1 MAMGQEGE
9 TGLAWRSASR
19 LPGLPRRRVV
29 LAVAAGFVAPGAQ
42 AQAAGD
48 GQAAALAKTAA
59 DFNARLTDANAKLSV
74 AQAAL
79 SQLEAQGP
87 RTHEIQ
93 ERLADLQRDG
103 PAQLAGLRGRL
114 RKIVQDNRAKIRN
127 EGEQRL
133 NQLKREQ
140 DDDTARYQQ
149 EDASQ
154 RRQLRALLD
163 QGPPTA
169 AQERQL
175 GEFRS
180 ELSRE
185 RAQRDIKLAD
195 YRAGL
200 FCSGCGK
207 TKTEILAKGE
217 EFPHRGQSIV
227 RLGEEELRE
236 KERDLQAPID
246 ALILREESLRARINA
261 AQKKFQT
268 DVDTARIE
276 ITKRALAYETRTAR
290 NTVLLKQAEDDV
302 VRKQAE
308 LESEAKTVEVS
319 IQAKELEYTQTVE
332 RLRREA
338 ATRMQSFSQKKAQLN
353 ASVRALAAEKSQLFS
368 AASAAYQSYVSAQRA
383 GQEVADRTAAIREM
397 AEAQERRGVRDRWLD
412 DIRASVQ
419 ERLRQARARVD
430 SGAESVSAAAAALAQ
445 HQQRAQDSQR
455 DYSQL
460 FDSERAETEPSSIRS
475 LAASLTARAEA
486 TFDRLPQPVKER
498 IQEAVDALDTPRNT
512 ARTVVDHAID
522 SVESSVRD
530 SLLARLTGER
540 RSLAQDLAAVAEAA
554 EPDVGAT
561 VRSRLMPVVD
571 EAAVELFV
579 KGRSVQEGRS
589 FAGQELTVERGFART
604 RLFGAN
610 LTKHFDG
617 LLKTFDETMGNANK
631 MMGDW

>member
-1 MAMGQEGE
+1 MGQQEK
-9 TGLAWRSASR
+9 TGFAWRPASR
-19 LPGLPRRRVV
+19 LQGLPRRQAV
-29 LAVAAGFVAPGAQ
+29 LAVAAAFVAPGVQ

-48 GQAAALAKTAA
+48 GKAAALARTLA
-59 DFNARLTDANAKLSV
+59 DFNARLADVNAKLSV

-103 PAQLAGLRGRL
+103 PAQLAAFRERL
-114 RKIVQDNRAKIRN
+114 RMIVRDNWAKIRN

-133 NQLKREQ
+133 EQLKRER
-140 DDDTARYQQ
+140 DEDTAQYQR

-154 RRQLRALLD
+154 RRQLKALLD

-175 GEFRS
+175 AEFQA
-180 ELSRE
+180 ELTRE

-207 TKTEILAKGE
+207 TKTEILAKRE

-227 RLGEEELRE
+227 RLGEKELRE
-236 KERDLQAPID
+236 KERDLQASID
-246 ALILREESLRARINA
+246 ELMLREESLRARINDV
-261 AQKKFQT
+261 QKKFQT
-268 DVDTARIE
+268 EVDTARIE
-276 ITKRALAYETRTAR
+276 ITKRALAYETRTTR
-290 NTVLLKQAEDDV
+290 NTLLLKQAEGDI
-302 VRKQAE
+302 VRKQVE
-308 LESEAKTVEVS
+308 LENEVKTVEVS

-332 RLRREA
+332 RLRREV
-338 ATRMQSFSQKKAQLN
+338 ATRSQSFAQKKAQLD
-353 ASVRALAAEKSQLFS
+353 ASIRALAAEKSRLS
-368 AASAAYQSYVSAQRA
+368 LAASAAYQSYVSARRA

-412 DIRASVQ
+412 DVSASVKA
-419 ERLRQARARVD
+419 RLRQARARVD
-430 SGAESVSAAAAALAQ
+430 GAAELGPAAAAALAQ
-445 HQQRAQDSQR
+445 QQQRAQDSQR

-486 TFDRLPQPVKER
+486 NFDNLPQPVKER
-498 IQEAVDALDTPRNT
+498 IQEAVVALDTPRNA

-530 SLLARLTGER
+530 SLLARLGGER
-540 RSLAQDLAAVAEAA
+540 RSLAQDLAALAEAA
-554 EPDVGAT
+554 EPDVGAI
-561 VRSRLMPVVD
+561 VRSKLMPVVD
-571 EAAVELFV
+571 EAAVELV
-579 KGRSVQEGRS
+579 VRGRSVQEGRS

-604 RLFGAN
+604 RLFGVN
-610 LTKHFDG
+610 LSKHFDG
-617 LLKTFDETMGNANK
+617 LRKTWDETMSNANK